1 MRKPTIGL
9 RLRVWIIR
17 PNGKKKLVRNRWARS
32 FVQQWIDILYSH
44 FRNTTSGFNVR
55 RTNNVTAGNY
65 YPHTID
71 TTAPTGTYENSD
83 SMGIVVGSGEGLVDV
98 SDYKLQT
105 QIMHGTTAG
114 TLFHCKCVAGGAVEE
129 STRKMF
135 DFNRTFMNVSGYDV
149 LVREV
154 GVYAREINSNYYYCF
169 VRDVVGPI
177 VVPSMGGIAVNY
189 GFELSL

>member
-44 FRNTTSGFNVR
+44 FRNTVTGFNVR
-55 RTNNVTAGNY
+55 KTDNTTAGNY
-65 YPHTID
+65 YPHAID
-71 TTAPTGTYENSD
+71 TTTLANPNTDTH
-83 SMGIVVGSGEGLVDV
+83 GIVVGSGEGLVDV

-105 QIMHGTTAG
+105 QIMHGTTADK
-114 TLFHCKCVAGGAVEE
+114 LFHCKCVAGGAVEE

-154 GVYAREINSNYYYCF
+154 GVYAREVNSSVYYCF
-169 VRDVVGPI
+169 IRDVVGPI